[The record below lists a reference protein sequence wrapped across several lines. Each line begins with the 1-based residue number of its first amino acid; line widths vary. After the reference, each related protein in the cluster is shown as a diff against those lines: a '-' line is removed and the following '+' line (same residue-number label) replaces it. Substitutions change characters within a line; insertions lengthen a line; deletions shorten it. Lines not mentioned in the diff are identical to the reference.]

1 MLPFNVPIWYNLIYI
16 MLELSVK
23 ALYII
28 TIKKENTIMTN
39 RYGNPIQ
46 ARFYNNG
53 YLSVDRDTKNGKFV
67 SKTKAKTSWFQRILN
82 IF

>member
-28 TIKKENTIMTN
+28 IIKGEHD
-39 RYGNPIQ
+39 YE
-46 ARFYNNG
+46 Y
-53 YLSVDRDTKNGKFV
+53 
-67 SKTKAKTSWFQRILN
+67 SKTKQIW
-82 IF
+82 